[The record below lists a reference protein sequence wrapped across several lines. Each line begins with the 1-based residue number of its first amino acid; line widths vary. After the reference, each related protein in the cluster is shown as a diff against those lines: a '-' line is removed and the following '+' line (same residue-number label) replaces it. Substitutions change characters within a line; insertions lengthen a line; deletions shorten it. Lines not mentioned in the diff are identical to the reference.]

1 MAENI
6 ENQTDEL
13 EDEFLE
19 NEESFEESVAEND
32 ADIDRYIREL
42 TGKPVEEPEEKEEPE
57 VELYRVMSQIGEDDY
72 RAFIFYSTLFRKK
85 WTLPAYIIAPI
96 VLSVLFA
103 FDGGQFYSGNLILS
117 LVVLYV
123 ALTLMVLIRCR
134 SWVSKI
140 KKKTPQVL
148 HLTDTTIIFLT
159 RSIVHLKNEKHAK
172 VEYYHLVDLG
182 ETKKHFFLY
191 FDSGKSMV
199 FRKEDMPVKTFE
211 AFKPF
216 IQSKVHKKSYTNMIK
231 R

>member
-6 ENQTDEL
+6 ENQTEEL
-13 EDEFLE
+13 EEILE
-19 NEESFEESVAEND
+19 EEELPEEHTDEND

-42 TGKPVEEPEEKEEPE
+42 TGQPVEEETEEEKPE

-72 RAFIFYSTLFRKK
+72 RAFIFYSTLFRRK

-96 VLSVLFA
+96 ILSVLFA
-103 FDGGQFYSGNLILS
+103 FDGGRFYSGNLVLS
-117 LVVLYV
+117 LIVLYA
-123 ALTLMVLIRCR
+123 ALTLMVFIRCR
-134 SWVSKI
+134 RWVSKI
-140 KKKTPQVL
+140 KKKTPQAL

-159 RSIVHLKNEKHAK
+159 RSIVHLKNEKHSK
-172 VEYYHLVDLG
+172 VDYYHLVGLG
-182 ETKKHFFLY
+182 ESKKHFFLY

-199 FRKEDMPVKTFE
+199 FRKEDMPTETFE

-216 IQSKVHKKSYTNMIK
+216 IESKVHKKSYTNMIK

>member
-6 ENQTDEL
+6 ENQTEEL
-13 EDEFLE
+13 EELLE
-19 NEESFEESVAEND
+19 EEPHEEHIDEND

-57 VELYRVMSQIGEDDY
+57 IELYRVMSQIGEDDY
-72 RAFIFYSTLFRKK
+72 RAFILYATLFRKK
-85 WTLPAYIIAPI
+85 WTIPAYIIAPI
-96 VLSVLFA
+96 ILSVLFA

-123 ALTLMVLIRCR
+123 ALILMVLIRCR
-134 SWVSKI
+134 SWVAKI
-140 KKKTPQVL
+140 KKKTPQAL

-159 RSIVHLKNEKHAK
+159 RSIVHLKNEKHSK
-172 VEYYHLVDLG
+172 VDYYHLVGLG
-182 ETKKHFFLY
+182 ESKKHFFLY

-199 FRKEDMPVKTFE
+199 FRKEDMPAETFE

-216 IQSKVHKKSYTNMIK
+216 IESKVHKKSYTNMIK